1 MNQLLKD
8 LQNLG
13 TDVPGALARFVNN
26 ESLYIKF
33 LSRFLQDTN
42 MQQLQQAVADEDYEE
57 AFKNSHTLKGVTGN
71 LGLNSIYLPLIP
83 YVELLRDYETND
95 FKRDAAVE
103 DLSVITEA
111 YEHVCSVIHKYLD

>member
-111 YEHVCSVIHKYLD
+111 YENVCSVIHKYLD